1 MTELCYVHDPL
12 CGWCFA
18 MHPALAAVERSRPFD
33 GRSFTTLNA
42 ILWGGTSARI
52 MGEGFRAHLE
62 HGMPRVEQS
71 SSVRFGSAFHEN
83 IVSDDHY
90 VYESSSAARALQV
103 VKLHAPRLDLEYI
116 LRLQTAFF
124 EEGASASD
132 VRTHVRVAAQLGVTP
147 RTFVD
152 TYYSELV
159 TRNVQAERVRARS
172 EMAAIGANG
181 VPLFFVREAGRTVR
195 IEHERAR
202 SPEEF
207 AECVRAALDRLG
219 SAAPSPELEHRQQ
232 LAPAR

>member
-1 MTELCYVHDPL
+1 VIELCYVHDPL

-18 MHPALAAVERSRPFD
+18 MHPALSALEQCSPFE
-33 GRSFTTLNA
+33 GRSLTTLNA

-83 IVSDDHY
+83 IVADDHY

-103 VKLHAPRLDLEYI
+103 VKLHAPTLHLEYI

-124 EEGASASD
+124 DGGASASD
-132 VRTHVRVAAQLGVTP
+132 VRTHVRIGAQLGIAP

-159 TRNVQAERVRARS
+159 TRHVQAERVRARS
-172 EMAAIGANG
+172 EMAAMGANG
-181 VPLFFVREAGRTVR
+181 VPLFFARQAGRTVR

-202 SPEEF
+202 SPEDF
-207 AECVRAALDRLG
+207 AQRVTAALDRLG
-219 SAAPSPELEHRQQ
+219 AGCAAPGDAEMK
-232 LAPAR
+232 